1 MSEKYFQF
9 PLYALAYGSE
19 SKQRLNDIIDYC
31 CVEVGTKESAGMALD
46 EKREAAEELSA
57 KPQGYNPT
65 YPTHLAL
72 VIGMKMLNVCN
83 GNAQAMLDG
92 HRSVRQF
99 VQTMTTQHGT
109 SPLVR
114 IRSDLFW
121 STFKGEM
128 SYRRFSVLCAVYSV
142 IGSKDYCRVTR
153 DRIIAG
159 ALGYKSAGMI
169 SPDLLATR
177 FDGVEPL
184 TENQVRRTLDELENA
199 SLFARVQVSK
209 RKVVFSNRL
218 SRKEVMAKVLSATT
232 KQTKKLRSN
241 RSEDEELRA
250 AIKAVN
256 YPNRSPRINHSITT
270 EPPVESPRNP
280 PL

>member
-9 PLYALAYGSE
+9 PLYALAYGSD

-31 CVEVGTKESAGMALD
+31 CVEVGTKESAEMALN
-46 EKREAAEELSA
+46 EKKEAAEELSA

-65 YPTHLAL
+65 HQNHLAL

-83 GNAQAMLDG
+83 GNAQGMLNAHG
-92 HRSVRQF
+92 SVRNF
-99 VQTMTTQHGT
+99 VQLMTTQHGP

-121 STFKGEM
+121 GAFKGEM

-159 ALGYKSAGMI
+159 ALGYKSAGMMN
-169 SPDLLATR
+169 PDLLATR
-177 FDGVEPL
+177 FDEAEKL
-184 TENQVRRTLDELENA
+184 TENQVRRTLDELESA

-218 SRKEVMAKVLSATT
+218 SRKEVIAKVLETQT

-241 RSEDEELRA
+241 RKEDEELRA

-256 YPNRSPRINHSITT
+256 CSKRSPRINHSVTT
-270 EPPVESPRNP
+270 
-280 PL
+280 